1 VQLALITT
9 VLVLALCGCTLER
22 DPNKQYTVMGQEI
35 GTRTFREI
43 AAYDSKV
50 SFVGA
55 DPVKRREAQN
65 LRDRYRE
72 RITLNNNGVVEY
84 SKLFRGGFSAK
95 FTDAD
100 MIEAMVAQ
108 AAYKDRGIIFDRS
121 KVRGAGPLVYLVQSS
136 LTHTCFVAYFV
147 IGTATDESRQDARGN
162 QEVSS
167 SICYPAASK
176 TSVYLEREMVDILS
190 RARYDDGAG
199 NRMHYAPA
207 AIGASAGSPPAQ
219 MPDQPPT
226 RSETYCYDPK
236 LNVVSTP
243 SPPLGCV
250 VGDQQITEEVFDSWR
265 RIHNPIPPNAPAPT
279 LASGATP
286 VNAVSGPP
294 ASAKEPSAR
303 LKQLEDA
310 YRQNLLTP
318 AEYQAKR
325 KAILDSM

>member
-1 VQLALITT
+1 
-9 VLVLALCGCTLER
+9 
-22 DPNKQYTVMGQEI
+22 
-35 GTRTFREI
+35 
-43 AAYDSKV
+43 
-50 SFVGA
+50 
-55 DPVKRREAQN
+55 
-65 LRDRYRE
+65 
-72 RITLNNNGVVEY
+72 
-84 SKLFRGGFSAK
+84 
-95 FTDAD
+95 

-136 LTHTCFVAYFV
+136 PTHTCFIAYFV
-147 IGTATDESRQDARGN
+147 FGTGTGESRQEARGD

-167 SICYPAASK
+167 SICYLAASK
-176 TSVYLEREMVDILS
+176 TATDLEREMVDILS

-199 NRMHYAPA
+199 NRMHYEPA
-207 AIGASAGSPPAQ
+207 AVGTSAGAPPAQ
-219 MPDQPPT
+219 APSQTPA
-226 RSETYCYDPK
+226 RSVMYCYDPR

-250 VGDQQITEEVFDSWR
+250 VGDQQISQEVFDSWR
-265 RIHNPIPPNAPAPT
+265 QTHNPIPPNAPAATPS
-279 LASGATP
+279 SGAIP